1 MNRIRKTSS
10 LLTAGLVLFV
20 TPLFATATSAAD
32 LRPQPLRTMTCGR
45 VLQASDFGACPDDGK
60 DDWRALTR
68 AFATLSEA
76 AADSAEPVK
85 LKIAPGRYEIT
96 PRDAESTHCFSLSGL
111 TWFEID
117 AEGAESL
124 VKDPTKA
131 LLSITQCR
139 YGIIRGIRL
148 DYAELPFTQ
157 GRIRNIRIEEKT
169 YDFVPDEGF
178 PAPDGANF
186 LQSKTR
192 WGSLF
197 REDGSM
203 LKDAA
208 PNLVQVYSVQRLDD
222 GAFRISTGNNV
233 IRELREN
240 DRLAIIARYNGRSS
254 YRIVDSW
261 QISLIDLVNYAGPA
275 GGFSSAKSM
284 INVLDCAVEKLPGR
298 LISQNADCVHVT
310 PAEFGPWIEGCRFEG
325 QQDDAINIKTE
336 LLHIEGH
343 QTPERFVVSGT
354 LQTGDSLRLFAP
366 VEGDMLGWFKVTS
379 VRRLGGSRSEITVTP
394 GYEGALT
401 CGKGK
406 ECHMFFNDNRANR
419 GFVIRNNHF
428 RNSRRYAM
436 LIQAVDGEIA
446 GNRMEH
452 TSTAAI
458 VLQNSAS
465 WPEGFVPRNV
475 VIRDNVIDH
484 CGFDA
489 SFRALGGLA
498 APVMMATNVCGSRN
512 GAEPARWK
520 GVEGIVF
527 ERNTV
532 HAPISAAVFL
542 SGVLDSR
549 FTDNSFHTDRAEAVE
564 VRNCAGLT
572 IADNRIHPAREF
584 RSAGASSTVDLT
596 GRLQPGT
603 DITSV
608 LLDALNALPRRAS
621 KLTLPAGRYY
631 ITPDL
636 LPERRLAIT
645 NHDNGVKRI
654 AFLLEGFHD
663 LVIEGHDTE
672 LIFRGYVLPFYV
684 KGSQGVTVRGLSVDW
699 ETPFFIQGEVV
710 SSDPDAG
717 HYTLRMY
724 EKGYEWRIED
734 SRLVFPLS
742 VPAFSSLGESLLFDR
757 ETQAPV
763 YRAKDF
769 DLHRKTNDVRVRR
782 NDDGTVTFFERL
794 RRYPEP
800 GTVLTFK
807 GPMGGNRYAPVFHVI
822 DSRDVRIEE
831 VNIYHA
837 PGMGILAE
845 RSGDVTLERVRVML
859 PPGSDRMVST
869 TADATHFCNCRG
881 RVVIENCRFENMLD
895 DGCNIHGTYAEVT
908 EILAPDRVRVRL
920 GHFQQAG
927 FEFAGVG
934 DEIWFL
940 VAPSRERAATRS
952 VCGVERQD
960 DLHLTL
966 TFATPLP
973 EGLDVGDILEN
984 KTWNTEEYIVKNTI
998 FRNHRARNL
1007 VIKTPGRVVVR
1018 NNLFSSMMAA
1028 ILVKTDMSFWY
1039 ESGAVDDVEIADNRF
1054 EECVSGGGKF
1064 GVITVGNS
1072 REKRFPDGIMHR
1084 NIRIEG
1090 NLIRTFD
1097 SNILDAEY
1105 VDGLVFRN
1113 NRMERTDTWAPIS
1126 PERPVLLLKHNRNL
1140 TIEGNT
1146 CNGKEEFTQTIQ

>member
-1 MNRIRKTSS
+1 MNMLNKS
-10 LLTAGLVLFV
+10 LLAGLLC
-20 TPLFATATSAAD
+20 ASAVAYGAQSPGAS
-32 LRPQPLRTMTCGR
+32 RPQPLRWMECRKT
-45 VLQASDFGACPDDGK
+45 LDASAFGAIPDDGK

-68 AFATLSEA
+68 AFEALAEA
-76 AADSAEPVK
+76 AGGEPVR

-96 PRDAESTHCFSLSGL
+96 PRNDEATHCFSLEGL
-111 TWFEID
+111 RWFEID
-117 AEGAESL
+117 GQGAKFL

-131 LLSITQCR
+131 LISLSKCQF
-139 YGIIRGIRL
+139 GIIRGIRL

-157 GRIRNIRIEEKT
+157 GRIRNIRVEEKT
-169 YDFVPDEGF
+169 YDFIPDEGF

-208 PNLVQVYSVQRLDD
+208 PNLVQVFSVRRLDN
-222 GAFRISTGNNV
+222 GAFRIETGNNV
-233 IRELREN
+233 IRQLREN

-254 YRIVDSW
+254 YRMVDSW
-261 QISLIDLVNYAGPA
+261 QISLIDLVNCAGPA

-284 INVLDCAVEKLPGR
+284 INVLGCSVKKRPGR
-298 LISQNADCVHVT
+298 LISQNADCIHVT
-310 PAEFGPWIEGCRFEG
+310 PAEFGPWIEGCLFEG

-336 LLHIEGH
+336 LIHIEGH
-343 QTPERFVVSGT
+343 PAPERFVVSGT

-379 VRRLGGSRSEITVTP
+379 VHRLGGPRSEITMTP

-406 ECHMFFNDNRANR
+406 EGHMFFNDNRANR

-436 LIQAVDGEIA
+436 LIQAVDGKIT

-489 SFRALGGLA
+489 SFRALGNLT

-512 GAEPARWK
+512 GAEPAGWK

-542 SGVLDSR
+542 SGVSDSR

-572 IADNRIHPAREF
+572 IADNRIRPAGEF
-584 RSAGASSTVDLT
+584 RSAGESSTVDLT
-596 GRLQPGT
+596 GRLQPET
-603 DITSV
+603 DITAT
-608 LLDALNALPRRAS
+608 LLEALGSLPKHSA
-621 KLTLPAGRYY
+621 KLVLPAGRYY
-631 ITPDL
+631 ITPEL
-636 LPERRLAIT
+636 LPERWMAIT

-654 AFLLEGFHD
+654 AFLLEDFQD
-663 LVIEGHDTE
+663 LVIEGHDTQ
-672 LIFRGYVLPFYV
+672 LLFSGYVLPFLV
-684 KGSQGVTVRGLSVDW
+684 KDSRRVVIQGLSIDW
-699 ETPFFIQGEVV
+699 TTPFFIQGEVI
-710 SSDPDAG
+710 SSDLEAG
-717 HYTLRMY
+717 QYTLRMY

-734 SRLVFPLS
+734 SRIVFPLS
-742 VPAFSSLGESLLFDR
+742 VTPFNSLGEGLLFDKESR
-757 ETQAPV
+757 CPV
-763 YRAKDF
+763 YRSKDF
-769 DLHRKTNDVRVRR
+769 DMHRKSNDIRVRR
-782 NDDGTVTFFERL
+782 NGDGTVTFFERL
-794 RRYPEP
+794 RSCPEP
-800 GTVLTFK
+800 GTVFTFK
-807 GPMGGNRYAPVFHVI
+807 GPMGGNRYAPAFHVI
-822 DSRDVRIEE
+822 GSGDVRIEE

-837 PGMGILAE
+837 PGMGVLAE
-845 RSGDVTLERVRVML
+845 RSENISLERVNVLL
-859 PPGSDRMVST
+859 PPGSDRMIST

-881 RVVIENCRFENMLD
+881 RVSIENCRFENMLD
-895 DGCNIHGTYAEVT
+895 DASNVHGTYAEVVKR
-908 EILAPDRVRVRL
+908 LARNRVQVRL

-927 FEFAGVG
+927 FEFAGEG
-934 DEIWFL
+934 DEIWFI
-940 VAPSRERAATRS
+940 VAPSRNRS
-952 VCGVERQD
+952 VTGTVQAVETLD
-960 DLHLTL
+960 ELNLVL
-966 TFATPLP
+966 TFRDPLP
-973 EGLDVGDILEN
+973 EELKAGDILEN
-984 KTWNTEEYIVKNTI
+984 KSWNTSEYLVHNCV

-1007 VIKTPGRVVVR
+1007 VIKTPGRVVVEH
-1018 NNLFSSMMAA
+1018 NEFASMMPA
-1028 ILVKTDMSFWY
+1028 ILIRTDMSFWY
-1039 ESGAVDDVEIADNRF
+1039 ESGAVDDVLIAENRF
-1054 EECVSGGGKF
+1054 GDCVTGGGRF
-1064 GVITVGNS
+1064 GVISIANS
-1072 REKRFPDGIMHR
+1072 REERFADEPMHR
-1084 NIRIEG
+1084 NIQIE
-1090 NLIRTFD
+1090 NNFFRTFD
-1097 SNILDAEY
+1097 TNILDAEY
-1105 VDGLVFRN
+1105 VDGLVFRG
-1113 NRMERTDTWAPIS
+1113 NRIERSGTYEPIS
-1126 PERPVLLLKHNRNL
+1126 PERAVLILKHNRNM
-1140 TIEGNT
+1140 TIKANT
-1146 CNGKEEFTQTIQ
+1146 CDGKTEFSQEIE

>member
-1 MNRIRKTSS
+1 MNMLNKS
-10 LLTAGLVLFV
+10 LLAGLLC
-20 TPLFATATSAAD
+20 ASAVAYGAQSPEAS
-32 LRPQPLRTMTCGR
+32 RPQPLRSMECRKT
-45 VLQASDFGACPDDGK
+45 LDASAFGAIPDDGK

-68 AFATLSEA
+68 AFEALAEA
-76 AADSAEPVK
+76 ADGEPVQ

-96 PRDAESTHCFSLSGL
+96 PCNAEATHCFSLEGL
-111 TWFEID
+111 RWFEID
-117 AEGAESL
+117 GQGAEFL

-131 LLSITQCR
+131 LISLSKCQF
-139 YGIIRGIRL
+139 GIIRGIRL

-157 GRIRNIRIEEKT
+157 GRIHNIRVEEKT
-169 YDFVPDEGF
+169 YDFIPDEGF

-208 PNLVQVYSVQRLDD
+208 PNLVQVFSVRRLDN
-222 GAFRISTGNNV
+222 GAFRIETGNNV
-233 IRELREN
+233 IRQLREN

-254 YRIVDSW
+254 YRMVDSW
-261 QISLIDLVNYAGPA
+261 QISLIDLVNCAGPA

-284 INVLDCAVEKLPGR
+284 INVLGCSVEKRPGR
-298 LISQNADCVHVT
+298 LISQNADCIHVT
-310 PAEFGPWIEGCRFEG
+310 PAEFGPWIEGCLFEG

-336 LLHIEGH
+336 LIHIEDH
-343 QTPERFVVSGT
+343 PAPERFVVSGT

-379 VRRLGGSRSEITVTP
+379 VRRLGGPRSEITVTP

-489 SFRALGGLA
+489 SFRALGDLA

-572 IADNRIHPAREF
+572 IADNRIHPAGEF

-596 GRLQPGT
+596 GRLQPET
-603 DITSV
+603 DITAT
-608 LLDALNALPRRAS
+608 LLEALSSLPKHSA
-621 KLTLPAGRYY
+621 KLVLPAGRYY
-631 ITPDL
+631 ITPEL
-636 LPERRLAIT
+636 LAERWMAIT

-654 AFLLEGFHD
+654 AFLLEDFQD
-663 LVIEGHDTE
+663 LVIEGHDTQ
-672 LIFRGYVLPFYV
+672 LLFSGYVLPFLV
-684 KGSQGVTVRGLSVDW
+684 KDSRRVVIRGLSIDW
-699 ETPFFIQGEVV
+699 TTPFFIQGEVI
-710 SSDPDAG
+710 SSDLEAG
-717 HYTLRMY
+717 QYTLRMY

-734 SRLVFPLS
+734 SRIVFPLS
-742 VPAFSSLGESLLFDR
+742 VTPFNSLGEGLLFDKESR
-757 ETQAPV
+757 CPV
-763 YRAKDF
+763 YRSKDF
-769 DLHRKTNDVRVRR
+769 DMHRKSNDIRVRR
-782 NDDGTVTFFERL
+782 NGDGTVTFFERL
-794 RRYPEP
+794 RSRPEP
-800 GTVLTFK
+800 GTVFTFK
-807 GPMGGNRYAPVFHVI
+807 GPMGGNRYAPAFHVI
-822 DSRDVRIEE
+822 GSGDVRIEE

-837 PGMGILAE
+837 PGMGVLAE
-845 RSGDVTLERVRVML
+845 RSENIALERVNVLL
-859 PPGSDRMVST
+859 PPGSDRMIST

-881 RVVIENCRFENMLD
+881 RVSIENCRFENMLD
-895 DGCNIHGTYAEVT
+895 DASNVHGTYAEVVKR
-908 EILAPDRVRVRL
+908 LARNRVQVRL

-934 DEIWFL
+934 DEIWFI
-940 VAPSRERAATRS
+940 VAPSRSRS
-952 VCGVERQD
+952 VTGTVQEVEALD
-960 DLHLTL
+960 ELNLVL
-966 TFATPLP
+966 TFRDPLP
-973 EGLDVGDILEN
+973 EELKAGDIFEN
-984 KTWNTEEYIVKNTI
+984 KSWNTSEYLVRNCV

-1007 VIKTPGRVVVR
+1007 VIKTPGRVVVKH
-1018 NNLFSSMMAA
+1018 NEFASMMPA
-1028 ILVKTDMSFWY
+1028 ILIRTDMSFWY
-1039 ESGAVDDVEIADNRF
+1039 ESGAVNDVLIAENRF
-1054 EECVSGGGKF
+1054 GDCVTGGGRF
-1064 GVITVGNS
+1064 GVIAIANS
-1072 REKRFPDGIMHR
+1072 REERFADEPMHR
-1084 NIRIEG
+1084 NIRIE
-1090 NLIRTFD
+1090 NNFFRTFD
-1097 SNILDAEY
+1097 ANILDAEY
-1105 VDGLVFRN
+1105 VDGLVFRG
-1113 NRMERTDTWAPIS
+1113 NRIERSGTYEPIS
-1126 PERPVLLLKHNRNL
+1126 PERAVLILKHNRNM
-1140 TIEGNT
+1140 TIEANT
-1146 CNGKEEFTQTIQ
+1146 CEGKTEFSQEIE

>member
-1 MNRIRKTSS
+1 MNMLNKS
-10 LLTAGLVLFV
+10 LLAGLLC
-20 TPLFATATSAAD
+20 ASAVAYGAQSPEAS
-32 LRPQPLRTMTCGR
+32 RPQPLRSMECRKT
-45 VLQASDFGACPDDGK
+45 LDASAFGAIPDDGK

-68 AFATLSEA
+68 AFEALAEA
-76 AADSAEPVK
+76 ADGEPVQ

-96 PRDAESTHCFSLSGL
+96 PCNAEATHCFSLEGL
-111 TWFEID
+111 RWFEID
-117 AEGAESL
+117 GQGAEFL

-131 LLSITQCR
+131 LISLSKCQF
-139 YGIIRGIRL
+139 GIIRGIRL

-157 GRIRNIRIEEKT
+157 GRIHNIRVEEKT
-169 YDFVPDEGF
+169 YDFIPDEGF

-208 PNLVQVYSVQRLDD
+208 PNLVQVFSVRRLDN
-222 GAFRISTGNNV
+222 GAFRIETGNNV
-233 IRELREN
+233 IRQLREN

-254 YRIVDSW
+254 YRMVDSW
-261 QISLIDLVNYAGPA
+261 QISLIDLVNCAGPA

-284 INVLDCAVEKLPGR
+284 INVLGCSVEKRPGR
-298 LISQNADCVHVT
+298 LISQNADCIHVT
-310 PAEFGPWIEGCRFEG
+310 PAEFGPWIEGCLFEG

-336 LLHIEGH
+336 LIHIEDH
-343 QTPERFVVSGT
+343 PAPERFVVSGT

-379 VRRLGGSRSEITVTP
+379 VRRLGGPRSEITVTP

-489 SFRALGGLA
+489 SFRALGDLA

-572 IADNRIHPAREF
+572 IADNRIHPAGEF

-596 GRLQPGT
+596 GRLQPET
-603 DITSV
+603 DITAT
-608 LLDALNALPRRAS
+608 LLEALSSLPKHSA
-621 KLTLPAGRYY
+621 KLVLPAGRYY
-631 ITPDL
+631 ITPEL
-636 LPERRLAIT
+636 LAERWMAIT

-654 AFLLEGFHD
+654 AFLLEDFQD
-663 LVIEGHDTE
+663 LVIEGHDTQ
-672 LIFRGYVLPFYV
+672 LLFSGYVLPFLV
-684 KGSQGVTVRGLSVDW
+684 KDSRRVVIRGLSIDW
-699 ETPFFIQGEVV
+699 TTPFFIQGEVI
-710 SSDPDAG
+710 SSDLEAG
-717 HYTLRMY
+717 QYTLRMY

-734 SRLVFPLS
+734 SRIVFPLS
-742 VPAFSSLGESLLFDR
+742 VTPFNSLGESLLFDKESR
-757 ETQAPV
+757 CPV
-763 YRAKDF
+763 YRSKDF
-769 DLHRKTNDVRVRR
+769 DMHRKSNDIRVRR
-782 NDDGTVTFFERL
+782 NGDGTVTFFERL
-794 RRYPEP
+794 RSRPEP
-800 GTVLTFK
+800 GTVFTFK
-807 GPMGGNRYAPVFHVI
+807 GPMGGNRYAPAFHVI
-822 DSRDVRIEE
+822 GSGDVRIEE

-837 PGMGILAE
+837 PGMGVLAE
-845 RSGDVTLERVRVML
+845 RSENIALERVNVLL
-859 PPGSDRMVST
+859 PPGSDRMIST

-881 RVVIENCRFENMLD
+881 RVSIENCRFENMLD
-895 DGCNIHGTYAEVT
+895 DASNVHGTYAEVVKR
-908 EILAPDRVRVRL
+908 LARNRVQVRL

-934 DEIWFL
+934 DEIWFI
-940 VAPSRERAATRS
+940 VAPSRSRS
-952 VCGVERQD
+952 VTGTVQEVEALD
-960 DLHLTL
+960 ELNLVL
-966 TFATPLP
+966 TFRDPLP
-973 EGLDVGDILEN
+973 EELKAGDIFEN
-984 KTWNTEEYIVKNTI
+984 KSWNTSEYLVRNCV

-1007 VIKTPGRVVVR
+1007 VIKTPGRVVVKH
-1018 NNLFSSMMAA
+1018 NEFASMMPA
-1028 ILVKTDMSFWY
+1028 ILIRTDMSFWY
-1039 ESGAVDDVEIADNRF
+1039 ESGAVNDVLIAENRF
-1054 EECVSGGGKF
+1054 GDCVTGGGRF
-1064 GVITVGNS
+1064 GVIAIANS
-1072 REKRFPDGIMHR
+1072 REERFADEPMHR
-1084 NIRIEG
+1084 NIRIE
-1090 NLIRTFD
+1090 NNFFRTFD
-1097 SNILDAEY
+1097 ANILDAEY
-1105 VDGLVFRN
+1105 VDGLVFRG
-1113 NRMERTDTWAPIS
+1113 NRIERSGTYEPIS
-1126 PERPVLLLKHNRNL
+1126 PERAVLILKHNRNM
-1140 TIEGNT
+1140 TIEANT
-1146 CNGKEEFTQTIQ
+1146 CEGKTEFSQEIE

>member
-1 MNRIRKTSS
+1 MNMLNKS
-10 LLTAGLVLFV
+10 LLAGLLC
-20 TPLFATATSAAD
+20 ASAVAYGAQSPEAS
-32 LRPQPLRTMTCGR
+32 RPQPLRSMECRKT
-45 VLQASDFGACPDDGK
+45 LDASAFGAIPDDGK

-68 AFATLSEA
+68 AFEALAEA
-76 AADSAEPVK
+76 ADGEPVQ

-96 PRDAESTHCFSLSGL
+96 PCNAEATHCFSLEGL
-111 TWFEID
+111 RWFEID
-117 AEGAESL
+117 GQGAEFL

-131 LLSITQCR
+131 LISLSKCQF
-139 YGIIRGIRL
+139 GIIRGIRL

-157 GRIRNIRIEEKT
+157 GRIHNIRVEEKT
-169 YDFVPDEGF
+169 YDFIPDEGF

-208 PNLVQVYSVQRLDD
+208 PNLVQVFSVRRLDN
-222 GAFRISTGNNV
+222 GAFRIETGNNV
-233 IRELREN
+233 IRQLREN

-254 YRIVDSW
+254 YRMVDSW
-261 QISLIDLVNYAGPA
+261 QISLIDLVNCAGPA

-284 INVLDCAVEKLPGR
+284 INVLGCSVEKRPGR
-298 LISQNADCVHVT
+298 LISQNADCIHVT
-310 PAEFGPWIEGCRFEG
+310 PAEFGPWIEGCLFEG

-336 LLHIEGH
+336 LIHIEDH
-343 QTPERFVVSGT
+343 PAPERFVVSGT

-379 VRRLGGSRSEITVTP
+379 VRRLGGPRSEITVTP

-489 SFRALGGLA
+489 SFRALGDLA

-520 GVEGIVF
+520 GVERIVF

-572 IADNRIHPAREF
+572 IADNRIHPAGEF

-596 GRLQPGT
+596 GRLQPET
-603 DITSV
+603 DITAT
-608 LLDALNALPRRAS
+608 LLEALSSLPKHSA
-621 KLTLPAGRYY
+621 KLVLPAGRYY
-631 ITPDL
+631 ITPEL
-636 LPERRLAIT
+636 LAERWMAIT

-654 AFLLEGFHD
+654 AFLLEDFQD
-663 LVIEGHDTE
+663 LVIEGHDTQ
-672 LIFRGYVLPFYV
+672 LLFSGYVLPFLV
-684 KGSQGVTVRGLSVDW
+684 KDSRRVVIRGLSIDW
-699 ETPFFIQGEVV
+699 TTPFFIQGEVI
-710 SSDPDAG
+710 SSDLEAG
-717 HYTLRMY
+717 QYTLRMY

-734 SRLVFPLS
+734 SRIVFPLS
-742 VPAFSSLGESLLFDR
+742 VTPFNSLGEGLLFDKESR
-757 ETQAPV
+757 CPV
-763 YRAKDF
+763 YRSKDF
-769 DLHRKTNDVRVRR
+769 DMHRKSNDIRVRR
-782 NDDGTVTFFERL
+782 NGDGTVTFFERL
-794 RRYPEP
+794 RSRPEP
-800 GTVLTFK
+800 GTVFTFK
-807 GPMGGNRYAPVFHVI
+807 GPMGGNRYAPAFHVI
-822 DSRDVRIEE
+822 GSGDVRIEE

-837 PGMGILAE
+837 PGMGVLAE
-845 RSGDVTLERVRVML
+845 RSENIALERVNVLL
-859 PPGSDRMVST
+859 PPGSDRMIST

-881 RVVIENCRFENMLD
+881 RVSIENCRFENMLD
-895 DGCNIHGTYAEVT
+895 DASNVHGTYAEVVKR
-908 EILAPDRVRVRL
+908 LARNRVQVRL

-934 DEIWFL
+934 DEIWFI
-940 VAPSRERAATRS
+940 VAPSRSRS
-952 VCGVERQD
+952 VTGTVQEVEALD
-960 DLHLTL
+960 ELNLVL
-966 TFATPLP
+966 TFRDPLP
-973 EGLDVGDILEN
+973 EELKAGDIFEN
-984 KTWNTEEYIVKNTI
+984 KSWNTSEYLVRNCV

-1007 VIKTPGRVVVR
+1007 VIKTPGRVVVKH
-1018 NNLFSSMMAA
+1018 NEFASMMPA
-1028 ILVKTDMSFWY
+1028 ILIRTDMSFWY
-1039 ESGAVDDVEIADNRF
+1039 ESGAVNDVLIAENRF
-1054 EECVSGGGKF
+1054 GDCVTGGGRF
-1064 GVITVGNS
+1064 GVIAIANS
-1072 REKRFPDGIMHR
+1072 REERFADEPMHR
-1084 NIRIEG
+1084 NIRIE
-1090 NLIRTFD
+1090 NNFFRTFD
-1097 SNILDAEY
+1097 ANILDAEY
-1105 VDGLVFRN
+1105 VDGLVFRG
-1113 NRMERTDTWAPIS
+1113 NRIERSGTYEPIS
-1126 PERPVLLLKHNRNL
+1126 PERAVLILKHNRNM
-1140 TIEGNT
+1140 TIEANT
-1146 CNGKEEFTQTIQ
+1146 CEGKTEFSQEIE